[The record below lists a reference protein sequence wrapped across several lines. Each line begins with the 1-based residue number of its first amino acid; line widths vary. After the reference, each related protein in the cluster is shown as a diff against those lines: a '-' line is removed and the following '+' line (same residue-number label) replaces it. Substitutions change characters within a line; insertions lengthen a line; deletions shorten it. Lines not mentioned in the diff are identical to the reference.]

1 MMNREAVTG
10 NVDCDVLVVGSG
22 AGGLAAATAAAHA
35 GLRVIVAEKEALVGG
50 TTARSGGYL
59 WAPLSGPTL
68 RAGITDNAENVHR
81 YLMAETGNH
90 FDAARAEAFIAA
102 CPEAIAFFES
112 NTALHFDAAPQL
124 PDYHAESPGG
134 LTGGRSIVARPCE
147 GTILGAE
154 VRRLRPPLREITV
167 AGMMIGSSKDL
178 PHFLNA
184 TRSLRS
190 AMHVASVMARY
201 GMDVVRYGRSMRLT
215 NGNALAARLFRSA
228 LDVGVDIWT
237 EAPATELLRDRTGR
251 VTGATVVRAGR
262 AVQVQ
267 AHAGVVLAAGG
278 FPHDVA
284 RRAQMFPHAP
294 DGTAHWSPAP
304 EGNTGDG
311 IALGLTAGA
320 YVPGDLPNAAAWVPV
335 SLVPQPDGSVR
346 PFPHFVDRGKP
357 GIIAV
362 TRAGRRFVNEG
373 RSYHDFCEAMVAAN
387 VGAKAVEAWLVCDHI
402 TMRRYGLGFAK
413 PTPLPYVHLIQSGYL
428 LRGSTLDDLASQAGI
443 NAAAL
448 KETVARVNASVAR
461 GEDDEFGRGTTAY
474 SRYLGDP
481 AAPSPCFGPI
491 GSGPFYGVRLVM
503 GDLGT
508 FAGLMTDA
516 RARVLDRDGKPV
528 PGLYA
533 AGNDAHS
540 IMGGNYLSGGITL
553 GPAVVFGYVAGRDL
567 ATTQKSAKP
576 IHNGAALP
584 APRALSGGPVE

>member
-1 MMNREAVTG
+1 
-10 NVDCDVLVVGSG
+10 
-22 AGGLAAATAAAHA
+22 
-35 GLRVIVAEKEALVGG
+35 
-50 TTARSGGYL
+50 
-59 WAPLSGPTL
+59 
-68 RAGITDNAENVHR
+68 
-81 YLMAETGNH
+81 
-90 FDAARAEAFIAA
+90 
-102 CPEAIAFFES
+102 
-112 NTALHFDAAPQL
+112 
-124 PDYHAESPGG
+124 
-134 LTGGRSIVARPCE
+134 
-147 GTILGAE
+147 
-154 VRRLRPPLREITV
+154 
-167 AGMMIGSSKDL
+167 MMIGSSKDL

-387 VGAKAVEAWLVCDHI
+387 AGAKAVEAWLVCDHI

-413 PTPLPYVHLIQSGYL
+413 PAPLPYVHLIRSWLPTPWLNTRRPCQPGRHQRRRAEGDSG
-428 LRGSTLDDLASQAGI
+428 
-443 NAAAL
+443 
-448 KETVARVNASVAR
+448 AR
-461 GEDDEFGRGTTAY
+461 
-474 SRYLGDP
+474 
-481 AAPSPCFGPI
+481 
-491 GSGPFYGVRLVM
+491 
-503 GDLGT
+503 
-508 FAGLMTDA
+508 
-516 RARVLDRDGKPV
+516 
-528 PGLYA
+528 
-533 AGNDAHS
+533 
-540 IMGGNYLSGGITL
+540 
-553 GPAVVFGYVAGRDL
+553 
-567 ATTQKSAKP
+567 
-576 IHNGAALP
+576 
-584 APRALSGGPVE
+584 